1 MDQQG
6 EENTSMYS
14 FNLYRDII
22 GTCLYDVQETAQF
35 VYQWI
40 MSSSTSGS
48 FILVKPHKKRPP
60 PLYEAA
66 G

>member
-14 FNLYRDII
+14 FNLYRDVI

-35 VYQWI
+35 VYQ
-40 MSSSTSGS
+40 
-48 FILVKPHKKRPP
+48 
-60 PLYEAA
+60 
-66 G
+66 